1 MKLSALAAQYVAYKQ
16 SMGMRFHTEARTLR
30 SFCRAMGDI
39 ALAEIAAD
47 RVQAYIAGAGPV
59 TRFWHRKHEVLRGFY
74 RFAMARGYA
83 ASSPLPKIVP
93 KPPHFVPH
101 IFSHDEL
108 QRLLDATA
116 CCESP
121 RCKLQPY
128 TCRMLILLLYGTGM
142 RISEALSLRLTN
154 VDLTAGVL
162 TIRESKFY
170 KTRLVPMS
178 PALTSTVREY
188 VARRAK
194 EHATQLDGALFLTR
208 TGTPVA
214 RHTAENVFS
223 RLRVRAGVLRQ
234 DGSRYQPRLHDLRHA
249 FAVHRLVSWYR
260 QGADV
265 QRLLPQLAT
274 YLGHVHIAAT
284 QRYLTLT
291 PELLHEASQ
300 RFERYAWGGSMNDLT
315 LLGPWVRRFLLEHL
329 VAERNLARNTQRSY
343 RDALTLLIPFVA
355 DKLHQSVDRLTVIN
369 VSADLVRLFLTD
381 LEQSRKCSIATR
393 NQRLAA
399 IHALARFVGEHSPEH
414 IAWCGQIRSIPFKKA
429 SKTLIPYLDK
439 PEMDALLG
447 APDRQTPRAAGTTHC
462 CCFSTTPGHALM
474 KPHRCLSAN

>member
-1 MKLSALAAQYVAYKQ
+1 MKLSALVAQYVAYKQ

-39 ALAEIAAD
+39 AVAEVAAD
-47 RVQAYIAGAGPV
+47 RVQAYIAGTGPV

-83 ASSPLPKIVP
+83 TSSPLPKMVP

-101 IFSHDEL
+101 IYSQDEL

-116 CCESP
+116 CCENP

-128 TCRMLILLLYGTGM
+128 TCRMLILLLYAAGL

-178 PALTSTVREY
+178 PALTGVLGEY
-188 VARRAK
+188 VAQRAK
-194 EHATQLDGALFLTR
+194 DHPTSLDTVLFLTR
-208 TGTPVA
+208 AGTPVA

-223 RLRVRAGVLRQ
+223 RLRVRAGVLRH
-234 DGSRYQPRLHDLRHA
+234 DGGRYQPRLHDLRHA
-249 FAVHRLVSWYR
+249 FAVHRLVCWYR

-274 YLGHVHIAAT
+274 YLGHVHVAAT

-291 PELLHEASQ
+291 PELLHKASQ
-300 RFERYAWGGSMNDLT
+300 RFERYAQGDQH
-315 LLGPWVRRFLLEHL
+315 E
-329 VAERNLARNTQRSY
+329 
-343 RDALTLLIPFVA
+343 
-355 DKLHQSVDRLTVIN
+355 
-369 VSADLVRLFLTD
+369 
-381 LEQSRKCSIATR
+381 
-393 NQRLAA
+393 
-399 IHALARFVGEHSPEH
+399 
-414 IAWCGQIRSIPFKKA
+414 
-429 SKTLIPYLDK
+429 
-439 PEMDALLG
+439 
-447 APDRQTPRAAGTTHC
+447 
-462 CCFSTTPGHALM
+462 
-474 KPHRCLSAN
+474 

>member
-39 ALAEIAAD
+39 AVAEIAAG
-47 RVQAYIAGAGPV
+47 RVEAYIAGAGPV

-93 KPPHFVPH
+93 RPPHFVPH

-108 QRLLDATA
+108 QRLLDATT
-116 CCESP
+116 CCEGP
-121 RCKLQPY
+121 RCKLQPH

-142 RISEALSLRLTN
+142 RISEALSLRLAN
-154 VDLTAGVL
+154 VDLPAGVL

-178 PALTSTVREY
+178 PALTGTVGEY

-194 EHATQLDGALFLTR
+194 EHTTQLDGALFLTR
-208 TGTPVA
+208 AGSPVV

-234 DGSRYQPRLHDLRHA
+234 DGSRYQPRLHDLRHS

-300 RFERYAWGGSMNDLT
+300 RFERYAQGGT
-315 LLGPWVRRFLLEHL
+315 
-329 VAERNLARNTQRSY
+329 A
-343 RDALTLLIPFVA
+343 
-355 DKLHQSVDRLTVIN
+355 
-369 VSADLVRLFLTD
+369 
-381 LEQSRKCSIATR
+381 
-393 NQRLAA
+393 
-399 IHALARFVGEHSPEH
+399 
-414 IAWCGQIRSIPFKKA
+414 
-429 SKTLIPYLDK
+429 
-439 PEMDALLG
+439 
-447 APDRQTPRAAGTTHC
+447 
-462 CCFSTTPGHALM
+462 
-474 KPHRCLSAN
+474 

>member
-1 MKLSALAAQYVAYKQ
+1 MKLSALATQYVAYKQ

-30 SFCRAMGDI
+30 SFCRAMGEI
-39 ALAEIAAD
+39 SVAEIAPG

-74 RFAMARGYA
+74 RFAMARGYV

-101 IFSHDEL
+101 IFSHEEL

-116 CCESP
+116 CCAGP
-121 RCKLQPY
+121 RSKLQPY
-128 TCRMLILLLYGTGM
+128 TCRMLILLLYGAGL
-142 RISEALSLRLTN
+142 RISEALSLKLTN
-154 VDLTAGVL
+154 VDLTAGIL

-178 PALTSTVREY
+178 PALTGALGDY

-194 EHATQLDGALFLTR
+194 EHPTQSDAALFLTR
-208 TGTPVA
+208 TETPLA

-234 DGSRYQPRLHDLRHA
+234 DGGRYQPRLHDLRHA

-300 RFERYAWGGSMNDLT
+300 RFERYA
-315 LLGPWVRRFLLEHL
+315 RE
-329 VAERNLARNTQRSY
+329 
-343 RDALTLLIPFVA
+343 
-355 DKLHQSVDRLTVIN
+355 
-369 VSADLVRLFLTD
+369 
-381 LEQSRKCSIATR
+381 
-393 NQRLAA
+393 
-399 IHALARFVGEHSPEH
+399 
-414 IAWCGQIRSIPFKKA
+414 
-429 SKTLIPYLDK
+429 
-439 PEMDALLG
+439 
-447 APDRQTPRAAGTTHC
+447 GT
-462 CCFSTTPGHALM
+462 A
-474 KPHRCLSAN
+474 

>member
-1 MKLSALAAQYVAYKQ
+1 MKLSALVAQYVAYKQ

-39 ALAEIAAD
+39 AVAEVAAD
-47 RVQAYIAGAGPV
+47 RVQAYIAGTGPV

-83 ASSPLPKIVP
+83 TSSPLPKMVP

-101 IFSHDEL
+101 IYSQDEL

-116 CCESP
+116 CCENP

-128 TCRMLILLLYGTGM
+128 TCRMLILLLYAAGL

-178 PALTSTVREY
+178 PALTGALGEY
-188 VARRAK
+188 VAQRAK
-194 EHATQLDGALFLTR
+194 DHPTSLDTVLFLTR
-208 TGTPVA
+208 AGTPVA

-223 RLRVRAGVLRQ
+223 RLRVRAGVLRH
-234 DGSRYQPRLHDLRHA
+234 DGGRYQPRLHDLRHA
-249 FAVHRLVSWYR
+249 FAVHRLVCWYR

-274 YLGHVHIAAT
+274 YLGHVHVAAT

-291 PELLHEASQ
+291 PELLHKASQ
-300 RFERYAWGGSMNDLT
+300 RFERYAQGDQH
-315 LLGPWVRRFLLEHL
+315 E
-329 VAERNLARNTQRSY
+329 
-343 RDALTLLIPFVA
+343 
-355 DKLHQSVDRLTVIN
+355 
-369 VSADLVRLFLTD
+369 
-381 LEQSRKCSIATR
+381 
-393 NQRLAA
+393 
-399 IHALARFVGEHSPEH
+399 
-414 IAWCGQIRSIPFKKA
+414 
-429 SKTLIPYLDK
+429 
-439 PEMDALLG
+439 
-447 APDRQTPRAAGTTHC
+447 
-462 CCFSTTPGHALM
+462 
-474 KPHRCLSAN
+474 